1 MFIVQALGASNERGE
16 QPFIDRRAVGRALS
30 CWDRLRKIKEF
41 PSRADCLEIFDRDLA
56 NGIIVIQFTPREED
70 DLIVECGPLF
80 RDAYGRNPVG
90 LAAKKFCPRQPFVG

>member
-1 MFIVQALGASNERGE
+1 M
-16 QPFIDRRAVGRALS
+16 
-30 CWDRLRKIKEF
+30 RKIKEF

-80 RDAYGRNPVG
+80 RDTYGRNPVG
-90 LAAKKFCPRQPFVG
+90 LAAKAGNSGTVVAAKKTREDFPNGSSSLGA

>member
-16 QPFIDRRAVGRALS
+16 QPFIDRSAVGRALS

-70 DLIVECGPLF
+70 DLIVECGPFF
-80 RDAYGRNPVG
+80 RDAYGRNSVG
-90 LAAKKFCPRQPFVG
+90 LAAKKFCPRQPIVG